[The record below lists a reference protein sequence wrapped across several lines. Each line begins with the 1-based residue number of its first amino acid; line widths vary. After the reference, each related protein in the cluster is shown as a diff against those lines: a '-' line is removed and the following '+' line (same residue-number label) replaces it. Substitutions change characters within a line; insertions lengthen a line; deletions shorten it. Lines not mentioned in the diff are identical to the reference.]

1 MRTGRGRSKHFP
13 GPSSKD
19 LLHYIDPTLEE
30 YNFEVA
36 IIHIRINDVLYDSS
50 PRQINM
56 PLQNIREIG
65 KKCMSYKVKYVF
77 MSSLTFSNRIYLIS
91 YSVLQEVNETIERVC

>member
-1 MRTGRGRSKHFP
+1 
-13 GPSSKD
+13 
-19 LLHYIDPTLEE
+19 
-30 YNFEVA
+30 
-36 IIHIRINDVLYDSS
+36 
-50 PRQINM
+50 M

>member
-1 MRTGRGRSKHFP
+1 
-13 GPSSKD
+13 
-19 LLHYIDPTLEE
+19 
-30 YNFEVA
+30 
-36 IIHIRINDVLYDSS
+36 
-50 PRQINM
+50 M

-91 YSVLQEVNETIERVC
+91 YSVLQRSERNNREGLLRKWLLLH

>member
-1 MRTGRGRSKHFP
+1 
-13 GPSSKD
+13 
-19 LLHYIDPTLEE
+19 
-30 YNFEVA
+30 
-36 IIHIRINDVLYDSS
+36 
-50 PRQINM
+50 M

-91 YSVLQEVNETIERVC
+91 YSVLQRSERNNRDGLLRKWLLLH